1 MNVEEDVDAMMQ
13 EAANIAI
20 GGFGTHLCD
29 YTIQRQFVAC
39 FGCTI
44 HIAAMLWCILD
55 VDNLGPDNAKIHH
68 LLWTLMFLKT
78 YETNNIL
85 ASIFDVDE
93 QTYRKWTWLIIGA
106 IARID
111 GIVSISFYCILL
123 CFVYY
128 LLTKCN
134 YIVVRLN
141 GNIDS

>member
-13 EAANIAI
+13 EAANISI
-20 GGFGTHLCD
+20 GGFGTHLCE
-29 YTIQRQFVAC
+29 YTIHRRFVAC

-106 IARID
+106 IAKID
-111 GIVSISFYCILL
+111 GIVS
-123 CFVYY
+123 
-128 LLTKCN
+128 T
-134 YIVVRLN
+134 
-141 GNIDS
+141 